1 MIDYEFIQA
10 IIYYGLFAAVA
21 AIGFAIISN
30 PPRKALAISAFLA
43 AVGHGLRYFL
53 LHTEMFTMDIA
64 TASFCAAVSI
74 GLLAIPFAKFIHC
87 PAEVFSFPSLLPMIP
102 GMFAYKSILALTK
115 FMQSTDQTASFNY
128 IEQFF
133 RNGITTIFV
142 LFALVVGAAIPVFI
156 FHRQSF
162 TATRFM
168 NKLVNKNK

>member
-10 IIYYGLFAAVA
+10 IIYDGLFAAVA

-102 GMFAYKSILALTK
+102 GMFAGYLQE
-115 FMQSTDQTASFNY
+115 MVGY
-128 IEQFF
+128 EWFF
-133 RNGITTIFV
+133 WIVMLCCIATVVMTM
-142 LFALVVGAAIPVFI
+142 LVRRRVDATYGKKHSGAEKA
-156 FHRQSF
+156 
-162 TATRFM
+162 A
-168 NKLVNKNK
+168 

>member
-10 IIYYGLFAAVA
+10 IIYDGLFAAVA

-102 GMFAYKSILALTK
+102 GMFAGYIQEALG
-115 FMQSTDQTASFNY
+115 Y
-128 IEQFF
+128 INFF
-133 RNGITTIFV
+133 WMVIACCIATVIVTIFV
-142 LFALVVGAAIPVFI
+142 DRKIDSDFG
-156 FHRQSF
+156 
-162 TATRFM
+162 
-168 NKLVNKNK
+168 KK